1 MSTVSAALSLERG
14 NKSAD
19 VRRDPGRRAPMDKL
33 IWITE
38 QIIVPIIRIHKF
50 MHAFSSDFIPEKS
63 AGELAFLGRNASC
76 RIAVCV
82 WACVLFRRFHP
93 VETVCCLCR
102 QKPDYFSVSYD
113 PMDDA

>member
-50 MHAFSSDFIPEKS
+50 MHAFASDFIPEKS
-63 AGELAFLGRNASC
+63 AGEIAFFRMERIVPDRRVRLG
-76 RIAVCV
+76 
-82 WACVLFRRFHP
+82 
-93 VETVCCLCR
+93 LC
-102 QKPDYFSVSYD
+102 SVS
-113 PMDDA
+113 PVSSSRNGMLLVPPKAGLFLSTV